1 VFRWAEKRGKVQT
14 NPFHGLPDIPTGSRD
29 RDRVLTDDE
38 LDDVWATTGTMPYP
52 WGPFFRL
59 ALLTMQRREEVAAE
73 MRWSRLS
80 PDLAEWNPIVK
91 GDKSHIVY
99 LPEPER
105 EILRQIPRI
114 DGCDL
119 VFTTTGKTPISG
131 FSGAKELLL
140 DQMAKARPPTA
151 IRRDRASK
159 LAPWWLHDFRR
170 TGASVLA
177 KLGFDPIVIDKILSH
192 KPQKLRGV
200 AGIYQRYDY
209 AREQKRALEVWAAY
223 VTGLGRD
230 EPEVVDLAE
239 RRVRA

>member
-1 VFRWAEKRGKVQT
+1 MSWTMSGRPPARWPIRGDRSFAW
-14 NPFHGLPDIPTGSRD
+14 PYLRCSGARRSLPRCVGRGSPQI
-29 RDRVLTDDE
+29 
-38 LDDVWATTGTMPYP
+38 W
-52 WGPFFRL
+52 
-59 ALLTMQRREEVAAE
+59 
-73 MRWSRLS
+73 
-80 PDLAEWNPIVK
+80 AEWNLIVK

-99 LPEPER
+99 LPEPAR
-105 EILRQIPRI
+105 DILRRIPRI

-140 DQMAKARPPTA
+140 DSMAKARPTTA
-151 IRRDRASK
+151 KTSDRTSK

-177 KLGFDPIVIDKILSH
+177 KLGFDPVVIDKILSH

-209 AREQKRALEVWAAY
+209 AREQKR
-223 VTGLGRD
+223 G
-230 EPEVVDLAE
+230 
-239 RRVRA
+239 